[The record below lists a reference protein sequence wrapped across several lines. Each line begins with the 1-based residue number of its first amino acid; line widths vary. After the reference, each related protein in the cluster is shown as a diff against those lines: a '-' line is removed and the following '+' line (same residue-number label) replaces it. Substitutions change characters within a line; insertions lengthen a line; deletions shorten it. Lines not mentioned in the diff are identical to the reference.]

1 MRAKVAKH
9 RFLKTYGI
17 PHISTG
23 DMFRA
28 AIKQGT
34 PLGIQAKAYTDKGE
48 LVPDQVTIN
57 IVKERLQEPDCQA
70 GFLLDGFPRTIAQAK
85 ALDVILKEMNISL
98 DAVININVPD
108 DILIQRMSGR
118 RMCRQCGASYHI
130 TNIPPQVANVCDVCG
145 GSLYQRKD
153 DSLETVG
160 NRLEVYYKQTQP
172 LLDYYAQSGLI
183 HHINGAK
190 DVEDTFNQ
198 VKTILEELHDFH

>member
-1 MRAKVAKH
+1 MRLLIMGPPGAGKGSQAPLLK
-9 RFLKTYGI
+9 KTYGI

-190 DVEDTFNQ
+190 DV
-198 VKTILEELHDFH
+198 